1 MKRKDASVSLIGLAI
16 EMRKVLPNVDAIWK
30 AYGHE
35 AIITA
40 GTECFKGNEFIHSL
54 GSLHPFGRALD
65 FRTFYFIKDGKIDMF
80 MVNKLAIRLR
90 GVLGKDY
97 DVVVHSTHI
106 HVEYDPK

>member
-16 EMRKVLPNVDAIWK
+16 EMRKVLTNVDAIWK

-54 GSLHPFGRALD
+54 GSLHPFWQSL
-65 FRTFYFIKDGKIDMF
+65 
-80 MVNKLAIRLR
+80 RL
-90 GVLGKDY
+90 
-97 DVVVHSTHI
+97 
-106 HVEYDPK
+106 